1 MSLTPAMRAQL
12 QSVDDVDGL
21 LLLAVLDDPVLSAS
35 VHVVNDTRDWPDI
48 PTWSETFQRYENVTY
63 IGIPMQVTLPTD
75 VAGQASQAQLE
86 ISNVGRELTAELEA
100 LPLGSNLDVT
110 LRIVSRAA
118 PEQIEWEYEAAIGRV
133 TATVPRVVIV
143 LGDDTLLRQ
152 SAVLLRFDPTTAPG
166 LFAG

>member
-21 LLLAVLDDPVLSAS
+21 LLLAILDDPVLSAP
-35 VHVVNDTRDWPDI
+35 VHVVNDTRDCKVGD
-48 PTWSETFQRYENVTY
+48 VTY
-63 IGIPMQVTLPTD
+63 VAIPMAITLPTD
-75 VAGQASQAQLE
+75 VSGQASQAQLE
-86 ISNVGRELTAELEA
+86 ITNVGRELTAELEA
-100 LPLGSNLDVT
+100 LPLGSSLDVT
-110 LRIVSRAA
+110 LQIVSRAN
-118 PEQIEWEYEAAIGRV
+118 PQQIEWEYEAAIGRV